1 MSDWQKPAFTE
12 LAMNAEIGS
21 YQEDTGGR
29 GNPPIVDE
37 VTALAAATEGTAR
50 AVPLQAFVD
59 EQE

>member
-1 MSDWQKPAFTE
+1 MRDWQKPAFTE

-37 VTALAAATEGTAR
+37 LGGPDKRATV
-50 AVPLQAFVD
+50 AVRVRPFVD
-59 EQE
+59 EEEEA

>member
-37 VTALAAATEGTAR
+37 RGERPGVFTDE
-50 AVPLQAFVD
+50 
-59 EQE
+59 EQEPEER